1 MKGILDDSL
10 RLNNMTAACSPLV
23 YRGQLLGKTYD
34 NNVFV
39 AEPSGNL
46 VKRNLIQDSGYIV
59 KGKEAYHNKEFL
71 ASDDE
76 RFRPVS
82 LYDAPDGALYVVDM
96 YRGIIQHKTYLT
108 PYLKNEI
115 KSRNLTNPLNCGRIY
130 RIVPANTKVSPVL
143 LENDPQKLLA
153 LLNHPNGWIRD
164 KAQQMIIDHHYT
176 ILAPALRERLQK
188 TDSINGLM
196 HALWTLEGLGE
207 LHLPDIHLLLQ
218 QKNPYIQAQGLAAI
232 PAVITAANGAQ
243 VAEEVS
249 HLTHNVFLAPYVALL
264 LPVLPAQQAAILQ
277 MELVKRYPND
287 RYVADAII
295 SNAVGKEAALLKDIP
310 DTTLLIAKRLKLVLK
325 NIESHKNAKMTEAL
339 QKTYPRGTV
348 LFKTVCQTCHGA
360 DGNGIQSLAPPL
372 NQSGIVTGDKHK
384 LIAIVLYGLTGPVE
398 VGGKQYK
405 APEISGD
412 MPGIGSNDEFSD
424 KDIAQVLSF
433 IRNCWSN
440 KAPVITEKDIQEVR
454 KQYKGRQKSF
464 TIEELGK

>member
-1 MKGILDDSL
+1 
-10 RLNNMTAACSPLV
+10 
-23 YRGQLLGKTYD
+23 
-34 NNVFV
+34 
-39 AEPSGNL
+39 
-46 VKRNLIQDSGYIV
+46 
-59 KGKEAYHNKEFL
+59 
-71 ASDDE
+71 
-76 RFRPVS
+76 
-82 LYDAPDGALYVVDM
+82 
-96 YRGIIQHKTYLT
+96 
-108 PYLKNEI
+108 
-115 KSRNLTNPLNCGRIY
+115 
-130 RIVPANTKVSPVL
+130 
-143 LENDPQKLLA
+143 
-153 LLNHPNGWIRD
+153 
-164 KAQQMIIDHHYT
+164 
-176 ILAPALRERLQK
+176 
-188 TDSINGLM
+188 
-196 HALWTLEGLGE
+196 
-207 LHLPDIHLLLQ
+207 
-218 QKNPYIQAQGLAAI
+218 
-232 PAVITAANGAQ
+232 
-243 VAEEVS
+243 
-249 HLTHNVFLAPYVALL
+249 
-264 LPVLPAQQAAILQ
+264 
-277 MELVKRYPND
+277 
-287 RYVADAII
+287 
-295 SNAVGKEAALLKDIP
+295 
-310 DTTLLIAKRLKLVLK
+310 VLK